1 MKNKNIAIVPG
12 SFDPITVGHINIVKR
27 AMELYDKVYLAVMIN
42 PEKEYMFTISQRE
55 AIAKAALSDIEGV
68 EVVSSDGMLWELA
81 KKLGARAIVKGYRNE
96 TDLAYEKKMA
106 DFNSDHYPDAQTLLL
121 MADDSLSDISS
132 TIVREMITNNEP
144 LDKLVPKSAISE
156 INKIMSKQ

>member
-68 EVVSSDGMLWELA
+68 EVISSDGMLWELA

-144 LDKLVPKSAISE
+144 LDKLIPKSAILE